1 VYDWS
6 MTKQHFIA
14 LADALRET
22 RPIQTDDSLLH
33 QTEEWQWNQD
43 VQAIASVCA
52 RANSR
57 FNRERW
63 LGYIRGECG
72 PNGGSR

>member
-1 VYDWS
+1 VYDWP
-6 MTKQHFIA
+6 MTKQHCIA

-22 RPIQTDDSLLH
+22 RPAEHWDANKRLQ
-33 QTEEWQWNQD
+33 WQMD
-43 VQAIASVCA
+43 VDAIASVCA